1 MSHSLLHARELAP
14 TPLCEMLGCRYPLI
28 LAGMGGVARHEL
40 VIAVTEAGGFGFL
53 GMVREPLALIRSEVA
68 KVRQGTYRP
77 FGVNLIPAGTDPQLL
92 SQQIDL
98 CIELRVPVVCLFW
111 DVVPEV
117 VAKLRAAGI
126 LVVHQVGSV
135 DDALAAQQAGVD
147 ALIVQGVEAGGH
159 VRGRQKL
166 EELLAGVLLV
176 ARVPVAAA
184 GGITD
189 GRDVARLLE
198 QGAQAAVLGTALI
211 ATDESFAHD
220 YHKQRLVQAQACD
233 TILTEDFHINWPPH
247 AAVRVL
253 ENSVTH
259 REHGSPCD
267 GERIVIGEEEG
278 RPIYLFSTD
287 SPLRSMTGDYEAM
300 ALYAGMGVGGITAVE
315 PAAQRMARI
324 VAEAVQAR
332 RMTAAPQELSSPVCY
347 AGEFER
353 EANQAVIARLDELLE
368 AERAGARVTME
379 TARQVPDA
387 PLRELIDAVHR
398 DEVKWCVML
407 GHAIREL
414 DATPGSLTGAF
425 YEKAMAIADIRER
438 LAFLNRGQGW
448 VARKLREL
456 LPMVNNPAIERNLT
470 EMLVAHEVNID
481 KVNAWRENGD
491 PAASR

>member
-1 MSHSLLHARELAP
+1 MSHSLPNARELAP
-14 TPLCEMLGCRYPLI
+14 TPLCQMLGCRYPLI
-28 LAGMGGVARHEL
+28 LAGMGGVSRHEL

-53 GMVREPLALIRSEVA
+53 GMVREPLSLIRSEVA

-77 FGVNLIPAGTDPQLL
+77 FGVNLIPAGTDAQLL

-111 DVVPEV
+111 DVMPEV
-117 VAKLRAAGI
+117 IAKLRAAGI

-135 DDALAAQQAGVD
+135 DDALAAQQAGAD
-147 ALIVQGVEAGGH
+147 ALIVQGLEAGGH

-166 EELLAGVLLV
+166 EELLASVLLV
-176 ARVPVAAA
+176 AQVPVAAA

-189 GRDVARLLE
+189 GRDVARILE
-198 QGAQAAVLGTALI
+198 QGAQAAVLGTAMV
-211 ATDESFAHD
+211 ATDESFAHH
-220 YHKQRLVQAQACD
+220 YHKQRLVLAQAGD
-233 TILTEDFHINWPPH
+233 TILTEDFYINWPPH

-253 ENSVTH
+253 ENSVTR

-267 GERIVIGEEEG
+267 GERIVIGEEDG
-278 RPIYLFSTD
+278 RPIHLFSTD

-315 PAAQRMARI
+315 PAARRVARI
-324 VAEAVQAR
+324 AAETVQAR
-332 RMTAAPQELSSPVCY
+332 RMAAPPQELSSPVCY

-353 EANQAVIARLDELLE
+353 EARQAVIVRLDELLE

-379 TARQVPDA
+379 TARQTPNA
-387 PLRELIDAVHR
+387 KLRGLIEAVHR

-414 DATPGSLTGAF
+414 DATPGSRTGAF
-425 YEKAMAIADIRER
+425 YEKAMAISDIHER
-438 LAFLNRGQGW
+438 LDFLNRGQAW
-448 VARKLREL
+448 VVRKLREL
-456 LPMVNNPAIERNLT
+456 LPLVNHSTIEQNLT
-470 EMLVAHEVNID
+470 EMLVAHEANID
-481 KVNAWRENGD
+481 RVNALRGSGD
-491 PAASR
+491 PSATR

>member
-1 MSHSLLHARELAP
+1 MPHSLHYARELAP

-40 VIAVTEAGGFGFL
+40 VVAVTEAGGFGFL
-53 GMVREPLALIRSEVA
+53 GMVREPLALMRSEVA

-147 ALIVQGVEAGGH
+147 ALIAQGVEAGGH

-332 RMTAAPQELSSPVCY
+332 RMTAPPQELSSPVCY

>member
-92 SQQIDL
+92 GQQIDL

-166 EELLAGVLLV
+166 EELLASVLLV
-176 ARVPVAAA
+176 AQVPVAAA

-189 GRDVARLLE
+189 GRDVARILE

-332 RMTAAPQELSSPVCY
+332 RMTAPPQELSSPVCY